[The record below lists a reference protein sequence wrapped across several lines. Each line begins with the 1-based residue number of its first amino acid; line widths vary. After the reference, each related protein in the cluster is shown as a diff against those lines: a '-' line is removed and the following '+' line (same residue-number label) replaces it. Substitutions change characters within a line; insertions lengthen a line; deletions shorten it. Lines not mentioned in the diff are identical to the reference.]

1 MPNPADGSE
10 PKPPSRRLRLLYNP
24 TAGRVRRPLVERA
37 VAALRRAGWK
47 VERAETE
54 RRGHAEHL
62 AAEAA
67 GDGEVGRL
75 VVAGGDGTIN
85 EAVNGLL
92 RANAPLPLA
101 ILPMGTANVLARELG
116 LARFEQAVAAACA
129 MRVAAIRPGRAN
141 GRHFMMM
148 AGVGFDAH
156 VVASLRPGLKRLF
169 GRQAYVLETLR
180 QLCRFGFPTYRVVI
194 DDAAYEAASVVVA
207 KGRLYGGSYLIAP
220 AARLGSPTFE
230 VCLFQATGR
239 LAVLR
244 YGLALLLG
252 RLPQRRDFLIRTGRK
267 VSIAGPVGDPVQGDG
282 DIIGHLPVTIAIAER
297 GIQIAV
303 GETAVGASD

>member
-1 MPNPADGSE
+1 MPIPANDTESR
-10 PKPPSRRLRLLYNP
+10 PPTRRLRLLYNP

-37 VAALRRAGWK
+37 AAAFRHAGWE

-67 GDGEVGRL
+67 ADGEVGRI

-92 RANAPLPLA
+92 RADAPLPLA

-116 LARFEQAVAAACA
+116 LVDFERAVAAASET
-129 MRVAAIRPGRAN
+129 RVAAIHPGRAN
-141 GRHFMMM
+141 GRHFVMM
-148 AGVGFDAH
+148 AGVGLDAH
-156 VVASLRPGLKRLF
+156 VVAAMRPGLKRLL

-180 QLCRFGFPTYRVVI
+180 QLFRFGFPTYRVVI
-194 DDAAYEAASVVVA
+194 DDVPYEAASVVVA
-207 KGRLYGGSYLIAP
+207 KGRHYGGSYLIAP

-230 VCLFQATGR
+230 VCLFQASGR

-244 YGLALLLG
+244 YGLALITG
-252 RLPQRRDFLIRTGRK
+252 RLPSRRDFLIRTGRK
-267 VSIAGPVGDPVQGDG
+267 VSIGGPPGDPVQGDG

-297 GIQIAV
+297 AIQIAV
-303 GETAVGASD
+303 GPED